1 MAAAQFAG
9 LSLAS
14 SASPRAASSRRN
26 FFFGRTRAVEPALR
40 PPWALEEEDFV
51 ARCTRCDRCIEACPT
66 RILVRMDGGFP
77 GVDFSRGE
85 CTFCADCVSSCE
97 PQALLRRDAD
107 AAPWAIV
114 ATIGEACLAV
124 RGVECRVCGES
135 CPEAAIRFRLQ
146 LGGVAQPVLDA
157 SGCTGCGACIGPC
170 PTRAIAM
177 RSDNNIPT
185 EREA

>member
-1 MAAAQFAG
+1 MVAESS
-9 LSLAS
+9 SLVA
-14 SASPRAASSRRN
+14 PSRRG
-26 FFFGRTRAVEPALR
+26 FLRMGRPTLAPARR
-40 PPWALEEEDFV
+40 PPWAPEEALFID
-51 ARCTRCDRCIEACPT
+51 RCTRCDRCIEACPT

-85 CTFCADCVSSCE
+85 CTFCAECVSTCE
-97 PQALLRRDAD
+97 PQALVRREAD

-114 ATIGEACLAV
+114 AAIGEACLAA

-135 CPEAAIRFRLQ
+135 CPEAAIRFRPQ

-157 SGCTGCGACIGPC
+157 SSCTGCGACIGPC

-177 RSDNNIPT
+177 RSDNTIPT